1 MKKNVW
7 NVLIADDEPII
18 REGIRDSVDWS
29 SLSMN
34 VIAEAEDGEEAL
46 GLSLKYQVDILL
58 VDLNMPIM
66 NGLSLIKEVRNKLP
80 SCKVVI
86 ITGHDEFKYAQEAV
100 RLQVADYILKPADPL
115 QLREVLLVVK
125 KQLEEFV
132 KQDELLSIASSQ
144 LAKNMPLLREKFA
157 REWSEGKLEDAEVQR
172 QLSFLELPIK
182 IPKQLVMI
190 HCPEYSAKKPFLNE
204 KEKGII
210 LTSIR
215 NQITCHLEAK
225 QHILFLDE
233 SERFVVIIWDDYPE
247 QNWRQVEHDLYQALQ
262 MSVNIVKKH
271 IEEIVG
277 SVQEVYQQLSDELE
291 NEAAISPIVR
301 RAKQFIMENY
311 TDPSLTLERVAS
323 HLHVSPVY
331 LSRMIK
337 QELGV
342 SFVRFVTNM
351 RIQKSIELLNQTDL
365 PIVEIAEM
373 VGYDTQHYFSTAF
386 KKVIGVSPIKYRKQ
400 NMML

>member
-1 MKKNVW
+1 MKKTVW

-46 GLSLKYQVDILL
+46 ELSLKYQVDILL

-66 NGLSLIKEVRNKLP
+66 NGLSLIKEIRNKLP

-100 RLQVADYILKPADPL
+100 RLQVTDYILKPADPL
-115 QLREVLLVVK
+115 QLREVLLGVK

-172 QLSFLELPIK
+172 QLSFLELPME

-215 NQITCHLEAK
+215 NEITCHLEAK
-225 QHILFLDE
+225 HHILFLDV
-233 SERFVVIIWDDYPE
+233 SERFVVIIWDDYQE
-247 QNWRQVEHDLYQALQ
+247 QNWCQIEHDLYQALQ

-271 IEEIVG
+271 IEESVG
-277 SVQEVYQQLSDELE
+277 SVQEVYQLLSDELE

-301 RAKQFIMENY
+301 RAKQFITENY

-331 LSRMIK
+331 LSRIIK

-351 RIQKSIELLNQTDL
+351 RIQKSIELLNQTDM

-386 KKVIGVSPIKYRKQ
+386 KKVTGVSPIKYRKQ